1 MNRSIRHGL
10 LPRRRRLRRGARP
23 TSFIGATS
31 AAQVAFGPT
40 QAALPPGVP
49 GGAPTGG
56 AVPQAVPGV
65 SAPATI
71 TTPTMSATRYT
82 SAKDASAELYATFN
96 VWTGKLSAYGPQ
108 IAFALVAANWAIHGS
123 RAQMLANTFAKWSL
137 VVAVG
142 YLAFLLPAMYLMIG
156 LLRGRMNYADADRGR
171 WEIEAAEDAA
181 LAPGVKTSW
190 PYNKRIDWSGRGL
203 HLAHV
208 LAAFVSGSLLA
219 LSVFLGGPPLA
230 EQKVDAGQKAVV
242 ADSSGLEHIGD
253 VENFLVGNAANVQ
266 GGDAAFDTAVQDIA
280 TTWIRMRSKGRSGV
294 LLVVGSSDRLK
305 LSSAQQ
311 ERFDANIGLAQAR
324 AEEVKFRLLNLL
336 NKQAPNLAPRSDEIL
351 VLASGPNH
359 APLPER
365 CVNCTRAVGFPED
378 RRVDIWAFWGATPKN
393 STQK

>member
-1 MNRSIRHGL
+1 
-10 LPRRRRLRRGARP
+10 
-23 TSFIGATS
+23 
-31 AAQVAFGPT
+31 
-40 QAALPPGVP
+40 
-49 GGAPTGG
+49 
-56 AVPQAVPGV
+56 
-65 SAPATI
+65 
-71 TTPTMSATRYT
+71 MSATRYT